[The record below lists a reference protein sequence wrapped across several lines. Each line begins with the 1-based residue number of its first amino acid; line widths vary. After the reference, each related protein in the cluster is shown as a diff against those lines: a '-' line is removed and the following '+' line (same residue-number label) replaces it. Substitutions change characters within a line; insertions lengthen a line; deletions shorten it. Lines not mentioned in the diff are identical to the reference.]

1 MVMNPSIENLFNNKK
16 NNEKYYEGLSNGELV
31 RFDDEYLF
39 RNKEEHIFFDE
50 CQKRTLSRLEKKK
63 DYIKSLETINLTE
76 PIEGAWKLR
85 YNKKDNNFI
94 VHDKDGQ
101 KTKKRMTLDEI
112 AVELSLGNKF
122 FFDNL
127 TDDIEEKCRT
137 ALISYEENWINDYYE
152 AQEYLK
158 KAEQDQNKGK
168 MYSYMK
174 LLVRSPELE
183 KDSESVGFLLER
195 MVQNM
200 LIRHLAKKPGKGIR
214 IESAT
219 IAEDI
224 ESKIDFKIHLTE
236 NFYDGISTD
245 YLDSKSLDV
254 QLTQNPDNYNKK
266 LRQAERSRDDGKTL
280 SGIYVLALKLE
291 NSEVMSA
298 YKKWEEDGRPIGGPE
313 QFLGD
318 DIKKKITD
326 LLVKHIEDR
335 MEELKDFPAAGSII
349 E

>member
-1 MVMNPSIENLFNNKK
+1 MVMNPSIENTFNNNNK
-16 NNEKYYEGLSNGELV
+16 NYYEGLSNAELV

-39 RNKEEHIFFDE
+39 RKKEEHIFFEE

-63 DYIKSLETINLTE
+63 DYIESLESINLTE

-85 YNKKDNNFI
+85 YNMKDNNFI
-94 VHDKDGQ
+94 VHDKDDK
-101 KTKKRMTLDEI
+101 KTKKRITLDEI
-112 AVELSLGNKF
+112 SVELSLGNKF
-122 FFDNL
+122 FFENL
-127 TDDIEEKCRT
+127 TDEMKEKCRK
-137 ALISYEENWINDYYE
+137 ALISYEEDWINDYQETQTYFKR
-152 AQEYLK
+152 AQE
-158 KAEQDQNKGK
+158 EQNKGK

-200 LIRHLAKKPGKGIR
+200 LTRHLAKKPGKGIR

-291 NSEVMSA
+291 NHEIMEA
-298 YKKWEEDGRPIGGPE
+298 YHAWEKNGRPIGGPE
-313 QFLGD
+313 QFLRD
-318 DIKKKITD
+318 DIKDKIID
-326 LLVKHIEDR
+326 LLVKHTEDR
-335 MEELKDFPAAGSII
+335 LKELKNSPTAGSII
-349 E
+349 A